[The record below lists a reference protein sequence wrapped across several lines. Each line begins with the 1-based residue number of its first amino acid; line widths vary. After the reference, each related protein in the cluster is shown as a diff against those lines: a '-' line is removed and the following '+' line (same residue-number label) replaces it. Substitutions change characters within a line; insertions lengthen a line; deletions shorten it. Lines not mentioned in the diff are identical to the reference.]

1 MENLCRQIRTK
12 KLIIILMLLVAL
24 IPYSTYALQPLTLE
38 ECISL
43 ALKNNEFLKASL
55 SNVEIHKQGTMISY
69 SELFPKLSSKIQYT
83 LFDREPSF
91 IIEKDAF
98 STGIPSSNVAL
109 PAGEKD
115 VYAFTLSI
123 KQPLFT
129 GGYLTNTYENAKVL
143 ERASEMNSKRAEEE
157 VILKVKLSYYDL
169 LKTFKIKETQE
180 KILSHKEER
189 RRVIEELQ
197 KEGLS
202 NKEELLLVKAD
213 IATQKFE
220 LFKTDNDLNIKEKTL
235 KDLIGIGHDAE
246 ITLAYRLENKKLLIE
261 LTESK
266 DIALKNRKDLSGF
279 YYMIKSAEKEI
290 EIAESSFYPRSS
302 VIGSYTRQKE
312 TPLSNPDLWA
322 LMFTLDWNIFE
333 WGKTKADVRGAKAKY
348 EKLTAEYE
356 SLKKD
361 VMLDVERKWFKVK
374 EAEKEIK
381 VVEDKFLHAEEHYKN
396 TSLKYREN
404 IIKTAELLEAE
415 TYLIESRNRYINSIY
430 DLNIALA
437 EFEFSISLD
446 ITPFIVT
453 ETTQQPHVEIINA
466 SKEQNLT
473 GESMKMFPKG
483 QDEAISKAYPEQIG
497 NNDRKQRDEVER
509 KTQNNS
515 VETSQAQTHNVEEKK
530 LSEIHSEVD
539 KGYLIQIGAF
549 KYSKNAQDLLE
560 RLKIYYPDAFVVVAD
575 GFNKVRIPGI
585 KSKEEATL
593 IIKDIEKKFKL
604 KPFLQKPSR

>member
-1 MENLCRQIRTK
+1 MKNVSH
-12 KLIIILMLLVAL
+12 IIFIIFLLVGL
-24 IPYSTYALQPLTLE
+24 VPYYVSALQPLTLE

-55 SNVEIHKQGTMISY
+55 SDVEIHKQDTRISY
-69 SELFPKLSSKIQYT
+69 SELLPKLSSKIQYT

-98 STGIPSSNVAL
+98 STGVPPSNVSL
-109 PAGEKD
+109 PAGEED

-123 KQPLFT
+123 EQPVFT
-129 GGYLTNTYENAKVL
+129 GGYLTNTYENTKVL
-143 ERASEMNSKRAEEE
+143 EKASEMNSKRAEEE

-180 KILSHKEER
+180 KVLNHKEER
-189 RRVIEELQ
+189 RRVVEELQ

-202 NKEELLLVKAD
+202 NKEELLLVKTD
-213 IATQKFE
+213 IATQKLE
-220 LFKTDNDLNIKEKTL
+220 LFKTENDLNLKEKTL
-235 KDLIGIGHDAE
+235 KDLIGIEHDVE
-246 ITLAYRLENKKLLIE
+246 ITLADRLENKKLLIE

-266 DIALKNRKDLSGF
+266 DIALKTRKDLSGF
-279 YYMIKSAEKEI
+279 HYLIKSAEKEI
-290 EIAESSFYPRSS
+290 EIAESDFYPRSS

-333 WGKTKADVRGAKAKY
+333 WGKTKADVRRAKAKY
-348 EKLTAEYE
+348 EKLTAEYD

-361 VMLDVERKWFKVK
+361 VMLDVDRKWFKVK
-374 EAEKEIK
+374 EAEKEVK

-404 IIKTAELLEAE
+404 IIKTAEILEAE

-430 DLNIALA
+430 DLNKALA
-437 EFEFSISLD
+437 EFEFSISSD

-453 ETTQQPHVEIINA
+453 ETTQPPRVEITNA
-466 SKEQNLT
+466 RKEQNLL
-473 GESMKMFPKG
+473 SP
-483 QDEAISKAYPEQIG
+483 
-497 NNDRKQRDEVER
+497 V
-509 KTQNNS
+509 
-515 VETSQAQTHNVEEKK
+515 QAQTHNVEEKK
-530 LSEIHSEVD
+530 LLEVRSKVD

-560 RLKIYYPDAFVVVAD
+560 ILKVYYPDVFVVVAD

-585 KSKEEATL
+585 KSKEEAAL

-604 KPFLQKPSR
+604 KPFLLMAH